1 MAGGHTLNIK
11 QGPGPRN
18 PRHPARIRPGQMF
31 FPREG
36 RQKLRVTVKRLD
48 GEWVRVIREDGTES
62 SLALDRLLAC
72 DEEGNGRHYRFHGW
86 RFRPRGY
93 RTELRV
99 IGVLT
104 EPGRC
109 VLRLPEW
116 DPDTEVDEA
125 LTVLPEELGVPGA
138 VGSCM
143 ANLASSSVA
152 GLGIHSCRK
161 AKIRDVSREA
171 SRPHPELLAEGQ
183 RFFRRG
189 DGAKLRLL
197 DTEGPRVS
205 AWNGRRVV
213 RIAKERLLEVRPDGQ
228 GRHYEYLD
236 GGVAAT
242 RHERA
247 ARRRAARTKPG

>member
-1 MAGGHTLNIK
+1 VAGGHTLNIK

-31 FPREG
+31 FPRKG
-36 RQKLRVTVKRLD
+36 RRRLRVTVKRLD

-62 SLALDRLLAC
+62 SLTLDGLLAR
-72 DEEGNGRHYRFHGW
+72 DEDGNGHHYRFHGW

-99 IGVLT
+99 IDVSA
-104 EPGRC
+104 ESGRC

-116 DPDTEVDEA
+116 DPDTDVEEA
-125 LTVLPEELGVPGA
+125 LTVLPEELRTPGGT
-138 VGSCM
+138 GSCM
-143 ANLASSSVA
+143 ANLASSSAA

-161 AKIRDVSREA
+161 SKVRDTSREA
-171 SRPHPELLAEGQ
+171 SGQHPELLAEGQ
-183 RFFRRG
+183 CFRRCG
-189 DGAKLRLL
+189 GGAKFRLL
-197 DTEGPRVS
+197 DTEGPKVS
-205 AWNGRRVV
+205 TWNGRRVV
-213 RIAKERLLEVRPDGQ
+213 RVSKERLLAVGPDGK
-228 GRHYEYLD
+228 GRHYEYVG

-247 ARRRAARTKPG
+247 TRFRERSN